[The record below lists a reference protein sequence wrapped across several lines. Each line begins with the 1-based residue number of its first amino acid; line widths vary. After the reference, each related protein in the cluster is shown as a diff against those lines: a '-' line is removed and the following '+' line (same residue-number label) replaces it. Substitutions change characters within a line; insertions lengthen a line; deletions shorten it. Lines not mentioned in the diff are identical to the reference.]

1 MKVESYFIV
10 EKNMTRKIEKINML
24 VLIVSLFLV
33 EQNFY
38 AINSV

>member
-1 MKVESYFIV
+1 VKVESYFIV